1 MLWQAYACGCDL
13 SRKEASIWLSS
24 PVKYALE
31 KQNTKKVSQGKLS
44 CYRSKFHPGRTPRG
58 YPVQRGERGKGSP
71 LKVQGLPAVFL
82 AGF

>member
-44 CYRSKFHPGRTPRG
+44 CYKSKFHGVKIGNLRCELRG
-58 YPVQRGERGKGSP
+58 
-71 LKVQGLPAVFL
+71 
-82 AGF
+82 AGFGLRACPDQHINN